1 MAILKKKKTAKT
13 KTSDKFG
20 AQKDY
25 ASRMRAAGFERYSTW
40 IPSSCR
46 EEAAEFTSGL
56 RDKARTKARAKA
68 ESGA

>member
-1 MAILKKKKTAKT
+1 MAILKKKKKTTAKT
-13 KTSDKFG
+13 KVSDKFG

-46 EEAAEFTSGL
+46 EEASEFTAGL
-56 RDKARTKARAKA
+56 RDKERTKAKA
-68 ESGA
+68 EKAG